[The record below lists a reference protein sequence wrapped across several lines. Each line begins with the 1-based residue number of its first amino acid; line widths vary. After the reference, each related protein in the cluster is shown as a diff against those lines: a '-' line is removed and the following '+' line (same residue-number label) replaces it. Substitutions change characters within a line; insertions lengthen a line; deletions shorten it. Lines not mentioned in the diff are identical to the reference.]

1 MSYSPLPSGFPA
13 GGSSLQELAGL
24 IRDFSKKTK
33 KLREFSAQIGTKQDT
48 KALRGQIQGERDGCN
63 QLSKRITEVL
73 RSKPPSRA
81 EKANHEKLMKEFEG
95 VFNEFQKINSTTLEK
110 ERLIV
115 DVIHETL
122 QGEESRR
129 TMGNPPPEDPEK
141 LRQTMMFKEIG
152 AFDEIALQER
162 QEEIRQLEKDMQEA
176 SSLFKDVAQMV
187 NSQGEMLNQA
197 DEHVT
202 VAVVETD
209 KAVDE
214 LGKVRRN

>member
-1 MSYSPLPSGFPA
+1 MSYSPLPSGVPA
-13 GGSSLQELAGL
+13 GNSALQELGTL

-33 KLREFSAQIGTKQDT
+33 KLREFSSQIGTKQDT
-48 KALRGQIQGERDGCN
+48 KVLRSQIQAERDGCTR
-63 QLSKRITEVL
+63 LSKQITEVL
-73 RSKPPSRA
+73 RSKPPGRA
-81 EKANHEKLMKEFEG
+81 ERANQEKLMKEFEG
-95 VFNEFQKINSTTLEK
+95 VFTEYQRVNSATLEK

-129 TMGNPPPEDPEK
+129 TMSNPPPEDPEK
-141 LRQTMMFKEIG
+141 VRQTMMFKELG
-152 AFDEIALQER
+152 AFDEIALRER
-162 QEEIRQLEKDMQEA
+162 QDEIRQLEKDMQEA

-187 NSQGEMLNQA
+187 NSQGEMLDEA
-197 DEHVT
+197 DGHVT

-214 LGKVRRN
+214 LGKVRGN

>member
-1 MSYSPLPSGFPA
+1 MSYSPLPSGVPA
-13 GGSSLQELAGL
+13 GTSALTELGAL

-33 KLREFSAQIGTKQDT
+33 KLREFSSQIGTKQDT
-48 KALRGQIQGERDGCN
+48 KALRGQIQAERDGCTR
-63 QLSKRITEVL
+63 LSKQITEVL
-73 RSKPPSRA
+73 RAKPPGRA
-81 EKANHEKLMKEFEG
+81 ERANQEKLMKEFEG
-95 VFNEFQKINSTTLEK
+95 VFTEYQRVNSATLEK

-129 TMGNPPPEDPEK
+129 ATGNPLPEDPEK
-141 LRQTMMFKEIG
+141 VRQTMMFKELG
-152 AFDEIALQER
+152 AFDEIALRER
-162 QEEIRQLEKDMQEA
+162 QDEIRQLEKDMQEA

-187 NSQGEMLNQA
+187 NSQGEMLNEA
-197 DEHVT
+197 DGHVT

-214 LGKVRRN
+214 LGKVRGS